1 MVHRRLRGGGGGT
14 CVLWWVSVVLRGL
27 LLGSMGSGACRLSSR
42 GAGLVALW
50 HVGSWFPD
58 QGSNLIPSIGRRIPT
73 TGTPGKSLQSGH
85 CCMVVLYLPN
95 RQSSLVA
102 QTEKSL
108 PARQEARVWS
118 LGWKDPLEKGMA
130 THSSI
135 LAWKFPWMGE
145 PGGPQSME
153 LQRVRHDWATN
164 THTPPYIPPPT
175 HTHSPPPSWLVIYPR
190 VCWLSL

>member
-1 MVHRRLRGGGGGT
+1 M
-14 CVLWWVSVVLRGL
+14 VLRGL
-27 LLGSMGSGACRLSSR
+27 LLGSMGSGACRLSSC

-102 QTEKSL
+102 QTVRVCLQGRRPGFDPWVGKIPWRREWQPTLVFL
-108 PARQEARVWS
+108 PGNSHGWGSRAGPNLWS
-118 LGWKDPLEKGMA
+118 CKESDTTERL
-130 THSSI
+130 
-135 LAWKFPWMGE
+135 
-145 PGGPQSME
+145 
-153 LQRVRHDWATN
+153 
-164 THTPPYIPPPT
+164 THTPPHTSPHQHT
-175 HTHSPPPSWLVIYPR
+175 HTLHHHHD
-190 VCWLSL
+190 